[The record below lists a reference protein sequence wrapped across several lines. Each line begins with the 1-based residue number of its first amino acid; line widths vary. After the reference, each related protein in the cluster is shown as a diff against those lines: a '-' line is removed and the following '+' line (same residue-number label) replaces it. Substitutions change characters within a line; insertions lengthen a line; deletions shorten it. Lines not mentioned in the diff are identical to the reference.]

1 MWREPESS
9 FLNHYFLQ
17 AIEAAIE
24 MKLKTVE
31 AGAQGEHKIQ
41 RGYLPTATYSAHYLP
56 DPDFHDAIESFLLR
70 ETVQVSILYIWI
82 LHAWHV
88 TNFLSMSWIDEYWK
102 DMFRCFA

>member
-1 MWREPESS
+1 ME
-9 FLNHYFLQ
+9 FLTTFFEQ

-56 DPDFHDAIESFLLR
+56 DPDFRDAIASFLRR
-70 ETVQVSILYIWI
+70 EGVQVRPSPKL
-82 LHAWHV
+82 V
-88 TNFLSMSWIDEYWK
+88 VCNEMR
-102 DMFRCFA
+102 DM